1 MLSLMKFETSLR
13 DLLPLLATL
22 VAGFLFTG
30 CAVIGHPPICHQT
43 GESVVLA
50 GSEPACLAH
59 NPLWNQAFHV
69 RSTYLPETNAVEY
82 INGQDF
88 ILDCKHG
95 TLRRTADSRIPD
107 FRTNILFGV
116 ENFDHTKF
124 PGFGNDKFFIFVDY
138 DFTQTKTWP
147 VQASQQN
154 KLPVTH
160 RKLLN
165 GEPVKIVA
173 FGDSITVG
181 HNATRTNLIFWQR
194 WADELR
200 HKYPQANISTVNG
213 ATGGDT
219 TRQGLQRLQTKVIA
233 EKPDLVLIGFG
244 MNDHNVRGVPLPEF
258 KKNLEDMV
266 TTIRAKTGAEIIL
279 YSAFPPNPRWKF
291 GSHHMAD
298 YATATAE
305 TAEEMNCAYAD
316 VFDNWQTLAARK
328 KPEDL
333 LGNNINHPNDFG
345 HWIYFSVFNQLGL

>member
-1 MLSLMKFETSLR
+1 MNLLMKFEFSLR
-13 DLLPLLATL
+13 DFFPIFGTL
-22 VAGFLFTG
+22 VVGFLFTG
-30 CAVIGHPPICHQT
+30 CAVTSRQPLSRQT
-43 GESVVLA
+43 GESVVFF
-50 GSEPACLAH
+50 GQEPACLAH
-59 NPLWNQAFHV
+59 NPQWNQRFHA
-69 RSTYLPETNAVEY
+69 RSTYLLESNTVEY
-82 INGQDF
+82 ISGKDF
-88 ILDCKHG
+88 ILDCKRG
-95 TLRRTADSRIPD
+95 TLRRTANSRIPD

-124 PGFGNDKFFIFVDY
+124 RGFGNEAFFVFVDY
-138 DFTQTKTWP
+138 DFAQTKPWP
-147 VQASQQN
+147 VQVSEKS
-154 KLPVTH
+154 KLQATH

-181 HNATRTNLIFWQR
+181 HNATRTNLIFWQH
-194 WADELR
+194 WAGELR
-200 HKYPQANISTVNG
+200 RKYPKANISTVNG

-233 EKPDLVLIGFG
+233 ARPDLVLIGFG
-244 MNDHNVRGVPLPEF
+244 MNDHNVTGVPLSEF
-258 KKNLEDMV
+258 KKNLEEMV
-266 TTIRAKTGAEIIL
+266 ATIRAKTGAEIIL

-298 YATATAE
+298 YAAATAE
-305 TAEEMNCAYAD
+305 AAKEMNCAYAD
-316 VFDNWQTLAARK
+316 VFDNWQTMAARK